1 MSDQPVLA
9 VLGLSLLAAVV
20 GALGALPFGLPR
32 PPSSAVVGGAY
43 ALASGA
49 MLGAGYLLLGR
60 GLDRATVSVVV
71 GALLG
76 VAYTHGIHRYSGLS
90 DLEAGPG
97 APREAEPTYGARAE
111 IGYQVLLQYALH
123 SAAEGLA
130 IGIAMVLDRRLG
142 VFLAL
147 TLAVHNV
154 AESMTLTEI
163 LRQRGMS
170 IGEAAGLCVVAK
182 ITQPLLALAA
192 FALAPVMTGLLPAA
206 LGFASGSLVF
216 LVLTEL
222 LPASYRRAAKLPVGV
237 LVSAAAGAML
247 LLSHLFVS
255 GGTG

>member
-1 MSDQPVLA
+1 MPTEPVLS
-9 VLGLSLLAAVV
+9 VLLLSTLAAVF

-32 PPSSAVVGGAY
+32 PPSSSVVGGAY

-60 GLDRATVSVVV
+60 GLDRGTVGVVV

-76 VAYTHGIHRYSGLS
+76 VAYTHGIQSYSGLR

-97 APREAEPTYGARAE
+97 APLEAEPVHGARVE
-111 IGYQVLLQYALH
+111 LGYKVLLQYALH

-142 VFLAL
+142 IFLAL

-163 LRQRGMS
+163 LRQRGVKV
-170 IGEAAGLCVVAK
+170 GEAAGLCVVAK

-192 FALAPVMTGLLPAA
+192 FALAPVMTGLLPGA
-206 LGFASGSLVF
+206 LGFASGCLVF

-222 LPASYRRAAKLPVGV
+222 LPASYRRTATLPVGV

-247 LLSHLFVS
+247 LLAHIFVS
-255 GGTG
+255 GGP